1 MIDKILVGAR
11 LNICSI
17 RFRGCR
23 LYCRRFPAGAVSL
36 EVVTLA
42 DTDPTGRHFNWSW
55 RAWAG
60 GLHPSLWV
68 GHPQSSARSVEPS
81 ASVVQLCK
89 WAWDLLSGTRWRV
102 AAAAAVSLFVV
113 QVLQFNA
120 ALLVHA
126 VALLQGPAT
135 ASANSIQNFW
145 GLMPASL
152 YATAI
157 LFGVISLALFGLQ
170 YFDRYFTLAI
180 DTVVIYHLQEKLHRK
195 MLRLGIRYHNNN
207 NIGSL
212 QMLFTRYVSQSAG
225 ILREIVSFPVVNGI
239 ALITA
244 VIYLWQNLS
253 PIIGPQ
259 SIAVL
264 PLILAALVALP
275 IAAWRV
281 SQMMREAIR
290 SSIAADNAVN
300 EELVNTLR
308 RPIDIQLL
316 GAQELRNQAFAA
328 RVRIAIAARLRSLR
342 RSELANE
349 IQRGMPQILQAGILI
364 FAVAEVLGMPEGGQ
378 RFVVGSAVVGILM
391 FVPMILAPIQQTMS
405 FYNAA
410 IASIPPVVQLVDAL
424 RAEEEVVEAADAVPI
439 ALTKGTISARD
450 VHIAGSDPNNPILRG
465 ITHEFEGG
473 KVWGLIGRSGCGKS
487 TLLTALARAVD
498 PSLGT
503 VLIDGTDVRRFQLV
517 SLRKAV
523 SFMGQFPVFIDD
535 TVRSNLN
542 LATSPSPDP
551 DLLEACQATGLADR
565 LREIAAPTSPL
576 DLVIYAEP
584 NKGALSGGERRL
596 LAIARVLAH
605 PAGIILLDEPCAGV
619 DGAMRERIAN
629 LIKARPA
636 GATVIVV
643 DHDLEF
649 IASVADAVVCM
660 EQGTIAC
667 SIPRAELLQKPSL
680 FLELWTAEHRF
691 DGASMNTE
699 NSPVVAS

>member
-1 MIDKILVGAR
+1 MSET
-11 LNICSI
+11 N
-17 RFRGCR
+17 
-23 LYCRRFPAGAVSL
+23 PAGGKSV
-36 EVVTLA
+36 
-42 DTDPTGRHFNWSW
+42 WSW
-55 RAWAG
+55 RIWAG
-60 GLHPSLWV
+60 GIH
-68 GHPQSSARSVEPS
+68 GRHPQSPAQSVEPS
-81 ASVVQLCK
+81 ATTVQLCK
-89 WAWDLLSGTRWRV
+89 WAWELLSGVRWRV

-135 ASANSIQNFW
+135 VSENGIQNFW
-145 GLMPASL
+145 GLMPDSL
-152 YATAI
+152 YATAV
-157 LFGVISLALFGLQ
+157 LFGVISLSLFGLQ

-180 DTVVIYHLQEKLHRK
+180 DTVVIYHLQEKLHQK
-195 MLRLGIRYHNNN
+195 MLRLGVRYHNNN

-225 ILREIVSFPVVNGI
+225 ILREIVSFPVVNGV

-244 VIYLWQNLS
+244 AIYLWQNLS
-253 PIIGPQ
+253 PIIGSQ
-259 SIAVL
+259 NIAVI
-264 PLILAALVALP
+264 PLILVALIALP

-281 SQMMREAIR
+281 SQMMRAAIR

-308 RPIDIQLL
+308 RPIDMQLL
-316 GAQELRNQAFAA
+316 GAQELRNQAFSA
-328 RVRIAIAARLRSLR
+328 RIRVAIAARLRSLR

-349 IQRGMPQILQAGILI
+349 IQRGLPQILQAGILI
-364 FAVAEVLGMPEGGQ
+364 FAVAEVLGMPEGSQ
-378 RFVVGSAVVGILM
+378 RFVVGSAIVGILM

-410 IASIPPVVQLVDAL
+410 IASIPPVIQLVDAL
-424 RAEEEVVEAADAVPI
+424 RAEEEIEEAADAVPI
-439 ALTKGTISARD
+439 VLSKGTISAKD
-450 VHIAGSDPNNPILRG
+450 LQIAGSDPNNPILRG

-498 PSLGT
+498 PSQGEIS
-503 VLIDGTDVRRFQLV
+503 IDGTDVRRFQLA

-523 SFMGQFPVFIDD
+523 TFMGQFPVFIDD

-542 LATSPSPDP
+542 LASSPSPDAV
-551 DLLEACQATGLADR
+551 LLEACQATGLGDR
-565 LREIAAPTSPL
+565 LREIASPTPPL

-596 LAIARVLAH
+596 LAIARALAH

-619 DGAMRERIAN
+619 DGAMRERIVN
-629 LIKARPA
+629 LIKTRSA
-636 GATVIVV
+636 GATVIVI

-649 IASVADAVVCM
+649 IASVADEVVCM

-667 SIPRAELLQKPSL
+667 SIPQAGLLQTPSL
-680 FLELWTAEHRF
+680 FLDLWTAEHHV
-691 DGASMNTE
+691 GTGSPNPA
-699 NSPVVAS
+699 NSPAAVS